1 MEVFGDKKVVT
12 GWNSSKEDV
21 DHPRDLVP
29 ELCKHFYGLGWVSG
43 TGGGMS
49 IKRGQDEIY
58 VAPSGVQKERIC
70 TDELFI
76 LNDHGDTVQEPNP
89 AKKLKKSECTPLFM
103 AAYQL
108 RGAGAVIHS
117 HSVSA
122 VLATLIFEGNEFR
135 ITHQEMIKGVKKG
148 SSLDNHRY
156 DDTLIVPIIENT
168 PFERDLTDR
177 MSRAIQEYPDT
188 NAILVRR
195 HGVYVWGKTWQSAK
209 TMAECYHYLFEVA
222 VQMRKLNL
230 DPTKIPQY

>member
-1 MEVFGDKKVVT
+1 MSGDKQVVN
-12 GWNSSKEDV
+12 GHNSSSDI

-49 IKRGQDEIY
+49 IKRGPDEIY

-70 TDELFI
+70 TDELFV
-76 LNDHGDTVQEPNP
+76 LDDHGETVQEPNP
-89 AKKLKKSECTPLFM
+89 TKRLKKSECTPLFM

-122 VLATLIFEGNEFR
+122 VLATLIFEGPEFR

-168 PFERDLTDR
+168 PFERDLTER
-177 MSRAIQEYPDT
+177 MSKAIQEYPDT

-230 DPTKIPQY
+230 DPTKIPQ